1 MPTSAPELSSEAR
14 ASWRRVRGILRPPPP
29 LSISEWA
36 DANRVL
42 GPSSPMPGAWRTDV
56 APFLREIM
64 DSLSPDSGVELTVV
78 MKPVQVGATEVLL
91 NCAAYYLA
99 HMPSTVMVVQPNQEM
114 SKRLS
119 RQRVQQMIELSPAL
133 KGIIATQRSRGG
145 NEMALK
151 VASTGGTLVIA
162 SARSAAGLRSLPA
175 RVVLCDEVDSYLT
188 DLGEGSPFDL
198 AAARATTFGSQKRIA
213 AISTPTYAGQS
224 LIERLYDESDRR
236 KWFVPCPQCG
246 HEQPLEWE
254 GLRWEP
260 GQPESVRYRCAG
272 CGGEFP
278 HTHVCGNSTGCW
290 KPTANFRN
298 SSVPTR
304 GYHFNA
310 LISPWLKWSELVR
323 RYEAAVTPEAKK
335 SFTNLILALPWQETV
350 QPVPEAAALAARAEL
365 YSEGTVPEGGCFL
378 TAGVDVQSD
387 RLELEVVAWGR
398 DYESWSVA
406 YVTIHGDIAQPDIW
420 TRLDEV
426 LGRSWPHAS
435 GMPLRLQATCVDC
448 SFSAPEVLGF
458 THKRHSGRVFGTKGL
473 SNGWGKPI
481 WPRKASYDRNRLPL
495 YAVSADEAKAWV
507 ANRMRIEKPGPGYM
521 HTPLSRPRDWYEQ
534 LTVEKLVMVKG
545 QRKWVNAQR
554 ARNEAFDCRA
564 LAVCALHSRLLAGL
578 DLNQWCDQFG
588 AMLAPKTLPALVPEV
603 SGDARD
609 IPKPNGLPAVTR
621 SKWMD
626 Y

>member
-1 MPTSAPELSSEAR
+1 
-14 ASWRRVRGILRPPPP
+14 VRSILRPPPP

-42 GPSSPMPGAWRTDV
+42 GPSSPMPGAWRTSV
-56 APFLREIM
+56 APFLKEIM

-91 NCAAYYLA
+91 NTAAYYLA
-99 HMPSTVMVVQPNQEM
+99 HAPSTVMVVQPNQEM

-133 KGIIATQRSRGG
+133 KNIVATQRSRGG

-224 LIERLYDESDRR
+224 LIDRLYNESDRR

-260 GQPESVRYRCAG
+260 GEPDSVRYRCVS
-272 CGGEFP
+272 CGGEFSP
-278 HTHVCGNSTGCW
+278 TVLKANSTGRW
-290 KPTANFRN
+290 KPTAEACHMH
-298 SSVPTR
+298 VAR

-323 RYEAAVTPEAKK
+323 QYEAAVTPEQKK
-335 SFTNLILALPWQETV
+335 SFTNLVLALPWQETV
-350 QPVPEAAALAARAEL
+350 QPVPEAETLMARAEPHR
-365 YSEGTVPEGGCFL
+365 EGTVPDGGCFL
-378 TAGVDVQSD
+378 TAGVDVQTD
-387 RLELEVVAWGR
+387 RLECEIVAWGR

-406 YVTIHGDIAQPDIW
+406 YHALHGDISQPEVW
-420 TRLDEV
+420 NALESLLTRT
-426 LGRSWPHAS
+426 WAHCS
-435 GMPLRLQATCVDC
+435 GMPMPLQAVCIDA
-448 SFSAPEVLGF
+448 SFASAEVTAF
-458 THKRHSGRVFGTKGL
+458 TRPRHGRRVYATKGL
-473 SNGWGKPI
+473 SGAFGKPI
-481 WPRKASYDRNRLPL
+481 WPRRASYDRNKMPL
-495 YAVSADEAKAWV
+495 YLVSADEAKLWV
-507 ANRMRIEKPGPGYM
+507 ANRMRIEKPGPGFM
-521 HTPLSRPRDWYEQ
+521 HTPITRPRDWYEQ
-534 LTVEKLVMVKG
+534 LTVEKLVLVKG
-545 QRKWVNAQR
+545 HRKWVNSQR
-554 ARNEAFDCRA
+554 ARNESFDCRA

-578 DLNQWCDQFG
+578 DLNAWCDQFG
-588 AMLAPKTLPALVPEV
+588 AMLAPPE
-603 SGDARD
+603 SANFAD

-626 Y
+626 F